1 MIQILWAT
9 ARPKMFIQRHK
20 NWMKNASKKH
30 FIHTLVA
37 VNTIDEKDEILLNY
51 DEISQRLQDYQVKVK
66 VTGDENLGV
75 VYPIYELSKDLKLN
89 DKDIVIVV
97 CDDVE
102 CPENW
107 DEYLVD
113 EFKLWNGAL
122 MIRDGY
128 QHYEYDISKMISKKI
143 IPPAVSMPVMT
154 FKCLKKLNMI
164 IFHPDYKHYF
174 ADNELFLNL
183 YELGLLK
190 DDRNSDS
197 VIFEHIHYC
206 TGKRASD
213 KLDDKIIGLGNQ
225 DRGMYF
231 KRINLAVQDRI
242 KLNSFGEN
250 K

>member
-9 ARPKMFIQRHK
+9 ARPQMFVSRHK
-20 NWMKNASKKH
+20 TWIERASKKH
-30 FIHTLVA
+30 YIHTLVA
-37 VNTIDEKDEILLNY
+37 VNTEKEKEEIVLNY
-51 DEISQRLQDYQVKVK
+51 DEISQGMIDYDVDIK
-66 VTGDENLGV
+66 VTGEDNLGV
-75 VYPIYELSKDLKLN
+75 VYPIYQLSKDLKLN
-89 DKDIVIVV
+89 NSDIVIVV

-107 DEYLVD
+107 DEYLFD
-113 EFKLWNGAL
+113 NFMDWDGAE

-128 QHYEYDISKMISKKI
+128 QHYEYNVDKMLKNES

-183 YELGLLK
+183 YELGLLR
-190 DDRNSDS
+190 DERSADS
-197 VIFEHIHYC
+197 IVFEHIHYC

-213 KLDDKIIGLGNQ
+213 GLDNQIINKLGNH
-225 DRGMYF
+225 DRATWI
-231 KRINLAVQDRI
+231 KRRVLDVKDRI
-242 KLNSFGEN
+242 KLNSFGEE
-250 K
+250 